1 MPNKNIPTADG
12 IGNQLRFMGKVIKE
26 FYLTKSDFL
35 LIYIYVLLIE
45 LVLSK
50 LAFENKAKANI
61 YFMKN
66 KFGSN
71 FARKAYNLRNGFV
84 HNTERYCDGADAINS
99 FLSIGYNNLQRLEAY
114 AFGEDIGFFTD
125 VVTMYG
131 YDCEDTNIDWD
142 VTT

>member
-1 MPNKNIPTADG
+1 MPNKHTPTSED
-12 IGNQLRFMGKVIKE
+12 IGNQLRFMGKAIKE

-45 LVLSK
+45 LVMSK
-50 LAFENKAKANI
+50 LAFENKTQANV

-71 FARKAYNLRNGFV
+71 FTRKAYDLRNGFV
-84 HNTERYCDGADAINS
+84 HNTEQYYDGADAIKS

-125 VVTMYG
+125 VVTMCG